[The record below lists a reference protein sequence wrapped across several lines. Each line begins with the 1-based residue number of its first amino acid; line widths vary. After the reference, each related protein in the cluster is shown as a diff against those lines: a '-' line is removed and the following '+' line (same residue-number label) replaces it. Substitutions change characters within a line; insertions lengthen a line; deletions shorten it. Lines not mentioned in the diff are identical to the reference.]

1 MARGVVAAGQR
12 AIAIVGLALCLAA
25 GGALA
30 HDAQADE
37 EAIRKVIHD
46 GIETFNRHDAKAGM
60 AFFTEDADFVTVY
73 GKWSKGVAEI
83 ERSRQQR
90 FETALKHAKIELID
104 LRVRFI
110 EPDVAIA
117 HETHD
122 LSGMLGPDDKP
133 LPTMR
138 ELSIR
143 VLVKRNGRWLVTA
156 FHNTVVRSMDHAAAG
171 APAH

>member
-1 MARGVVAAGQR
+1 MKPMLATAVR
-12 AIAIVGLALCLAA
+12 AISMFVLVTGLAT
-25 GGALA
+25 G
-30 HDAQADE
+30 AQAQGNAGDE
-37 EAIRKVIHD
+37 AAIRKVIVD
-46 GIETFNRHDAKAGM
+46 GIAAFNRHDAKAGT

-73 GKWSKGVAEI
+73 GKWSKGAAEI

-90 FETALKHAKIELID
+90 FETALKDARIELLD

-122 LSGMLGPDDKP
+122 LSGMRGPDGAAM
-133 LPTMR
+133 PTLR

-143 VLVKRNGRWLVTA
+143 VLVKREGKWLVTA
-156 FHNTVVRSMDHAAAG
+156 FHNTVVKPAADIG
-171 APAH
+171 AASSQR